1 MHYQL
6 EIKIRTAGFK
16 LKMLIAESYLL
27 VFLEKWKH
35 RKSIAFG
42 HEGTLCLAGAGIMNL
57 YLRGKL
63 ILEGK
68 RLKIIDTTPTGVEFL
83 DEILT
88 MIKDSKKI
96 RKLNRWIILI
106 SNYRN
111 IKCDSLVFKSL
122 ENQGILQFERRILYK
137 WRYNFIRPEVI
148 QSLLQRIQNA
158 FIDNLDPD
166 IELLCLLSLLKI
178 TRLFKVCIS
187 KEYRNQV
194 KYRMEQLLRFGNYDP
209 SHLEMIV
216 KTKKAIRNA
225 LREGIIA

>member
-1 MHYQL
+1 
-6 EIKIRTAGFK
+6 
-16 LKMLIAESYLL
+16 MLICESYLL

-35 RKSIAFG
+35 RKSIAVG
-42 HEGTLCLAGAGIMNL
+42 QENTVCLAGAGIMDL
-57 YLRGKL
+57 ILRGKL
-63 ILEGK
+63 MIERK
-68 RLKIIDTTPTGVEFL
+68 RLKLIDTNPTGVEYL
-83 DEILT
+83 DEILA

-106 SNYRN
+106 SNYRS

-122 ENQGILQFERRILYK
+122 ENQGILQFEKRIFYK

>member
-1 MHYQL
+1 
-6 EIKIRTAGFK
+6 
-16 LKMLIAESYLL
+16 MLIAESYLL
-27 VFLEKWKH
+27 VFLEKRKH

-42 HEGTLCLAGAGIMNL
+42 HEGILCLAGAGIMDL

-63 ILEGK
+63 VLEGK

-194 KYRMEQLLRFGNYDP
+194 KYRMEHLLRLGNYDP